1 MSKKPITL
9 TVRITERDNGI
20 MREKMREYDI
30 TAGEFI
36 RILIKK
42 YGEKVKI

>member
-9 TVRITERDNGI
+9 TVRITERENEV

-30 TAGEFI
+30 SAGEFI
-36 RILIKK
+36 RLLIKR
-42 YGEKVKI
+42 YGEKVRV